1 MIQIA
6 INFMA
11 FLVVLG
17 LTVIFLM
24 TVMYLFSALSMM
36 LKAIRKGTEDDN
48 RKIDSGSNSGERR

>member
-1 MIQIA
+1 
-6 INFMA
+6 MA

-24 TVMYLFSALSMM
+24 TVMYLFSALCMM